1 MQKIKT
7 TCPLNC
13 WDQCAFVVKEN
24 NGVIV
29 SIEPDQDQQE
39 TGSIICSKGKHHLD
53 RVKHPRRLRSPLLK
67 KAGSFETVS
76 WSEALEVMAGKID
89 QTLKK
94 HGPLSLLHFYEGGY
108 NGLLKNIES
117 RFFSALGGSTTHRGS
132 LCWGAGLAA
141 QQYDFGSVLSHPY
154 HDLLNS
160 NLMIIWGRNPANT
173 SIHLLS
179 TIQKARQKGTRIILI
194 DPVQTQTS
202 ALADQYIRIR
212 PNTDCVLAL
221 AMARVIIERELTDT
235 GFIENYSSG
244 FRQFAELCNDYS
256 PEKAAGL
263 TGIAAETIEELAVDY
278 AKSKPAAL
286 LIGIGLQRH
295 SNGGSTV
302 RAIDALAAVTGNIG
316 IPGGGANFANFRV
329 TRYIDHAY
337 LKGDD
342 LEPRQRY
349 YPKPKLAEAL
359 LNLQDPPIDFLYISR
374 SNPLVQVGDSNKLRS
389 AFSKL
394 PFVVTSEHFMT
405 DTAAASDLVLPSTY
419 FLEEEDLFFNSMSHQ
434 YLNYGAKVVDPPGE
448 CRPEYDFLNDLAGL
462 LGLNNYCDHTSEK
475 ILTRAIKPLTENT
488 GITFEDIKERSP
500 LLLPGSEAIPWAAQI
515 FDTADRKYNFYS
527 AKAKDEG
534 GDALPC
540 FREPV
545 ELGNP
550 DLHREGF
557 PYWFLTPHPRD
568 SIHSTHRLPCS
579 AIVPKAYINPHT
591 AQKEGLNDSQQ
602 IRISSKR
609 GSITAAVAV
618 NEMIPP
624 ETVMVYEGWWH
635 SSGAAVNNLTPD
647 HLTDM
652 GCQAAY
658 YDCMCRID
666 S

>member
-7 TCPLNC
+7 SCPLNC
-13 WDQCAFVVKEN
+13 WDQCAFIVTES

-29 SIEPDQDQQE
+29 SIEPDQDQRE
-39 TGSIICSKGKHHLD
+39 TGTIICRKGKYHLD
-53 RVKHPRRLRSPLLK
+53 RVNHPGRLHRPLLK
-67 KAGSFETVS
+67 KAGLFKQVS
-76 WSEALEVMAGKID
+76 WAEALDVMAEKID
-89 QTLKK
+89 HALKK

-117 RFFSALGGSTTHRGS
+117 RFFSALGGSTIHRGS

-141 QQYDFGSVLSHPY
+141 QQYDFGSVLSHHY
-154 HDLLNS
+154 HDLINS
-160 NLMIIWGRNPANT
+160 DLIIIWGRNPANT

-179 TIQKARQKGTRIILI
+179 AIQKARQKGTRIILI

-212 PNTDCVLAL
+212 PGTDGVLAL
-221 AMARVIIERELTDT
+221 ALARVIIDRELTDT
-235 GFIENYSSG
+235 GFVDNYSSG
-244 FRQFAELCNDYS
+244 FRRFADLCKEYT

-263 TGIAAETIEELAVDY
+263 TGIAAKTIEELAVDY

-295 SNGGSTV
+295 SNGGNTV

-316 IPGGGANFANFRV
+316 IPGGGANYANFRV

-342 LEPRQRY
+342 LKPRQRF

-374 SNPLVQVGDSNKLRS
+374 SNPLVQVGDS
-389 AFSKL
+389 SKL
-394 PFVVTSEHFMT
+394 IRAFNKVPFIVTCEHFMT
-405 DTAAASDLVLPSTY
+405 DTAAASDLVLPSTC

-434 YLNYGAKVVDPPGE
+434 YLNYGPKIVDSPGE
-448 CRPEYDFLNDLAGL
+448 CRTEHDFLNDLSGL
-462 LGLNNYCDHTSEK
+462 LGLNNFSAQTSEQ
-475 ILTRAIKPLTENT
+475 ILTRVLKQLTENT
-488 GITFEDIKERSP
+488 GIKFEDIKEKGP
-500 LLLPGSEAIPWAAQI
+500 LLLPGGETIPWADRV

-527 AKAKDEG
+527 AKAKAEG

-540 FREPV
+540 FREPF

-550 DLHREGF
+550 DLYREGF

-579 AIVPKAYINPHT
+579 EKVPRAYINPRT
-591 AQKEGLNDSQQ
+591 AQKEGLNNSQQ

-609 GSITAAVAV
+609 GSITAKVAV

-666 S
+666 T